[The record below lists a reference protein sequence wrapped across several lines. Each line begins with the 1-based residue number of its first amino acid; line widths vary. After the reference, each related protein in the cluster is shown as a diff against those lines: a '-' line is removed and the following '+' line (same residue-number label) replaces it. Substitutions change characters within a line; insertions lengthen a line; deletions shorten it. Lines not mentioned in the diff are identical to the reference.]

1 MSDTKNIKIG
11 KKVIQI
17 EAQAVSAISDRL
29 NEQFDGAVRSIL
41 DCKGRLIILGV
52 GKSGLV

>member
-17 EAQAVSAISDRL
+17 EAQAVSAISDKL
-29 NEQFDGAVRSIL
+29 DEQFDGAVHSIL

-52 GKSGLV
+52 G